1 MKKMMVT
8 VHGTSIKKWIIFIL
22 FTFISTITVVATMT
36 ATSTY
41 RLSSSSVHE
50 MTNRFSTE
58 SLVYVLSFENVYFRE
73 NATKRKTANCRILHI
88 FFK

>member
-1 MKKMMVT
+1 MMVT
-8 VHGTSIKKWIIFIL
+8 VHGTSIKKWLVFIL
-22 FTFISTITVVATMT
+22 FTFMGTLTVVATMT

-50 MTNRFSTE
+50 VANHFSTE
-58 SLVYVLSFENVYFRE
+58 SLVHLLSFENVYFSQ
-73 NATKRKTANCRILHI
+73 TLPKDKQQLPYSQY